1 MKSCLIYIQVYLETG
16 MQMHDYPL
24 TFDKS
29 ILTKDSTIFEVRF
42 TVKLI
47 F

>member
-1 MKSCLIYIQVYLETG
+1 
-16 MQMHDYPL
+16 MHDYPL
-24 TFDKS
+24 NFDKS
-29 ILTKDSTIFEVRF
+29 ILAKDSTIFEVRF